1 LRLKPRPFTPVEKLF
16 HLRDRLSEIKAR
28 SQEPEADFMQFTKDS
43 FYMTLLERLVALNPQ
58 QMVTL
63 NGTTRPAIIVA
74 ENELVVPIVPLPD
87 TFYIEWGAA
96 QVVPRQ
102 VGSKALLAMDCI
114 ISYHTFGTA
123 ESGVDRGRALA
134 ALDMELLSICQPPST
149 SKEDYSQS
157 PSVDLGTKISWTQ
170 PSLGKVLGSEAAKNE
185 GLPRGTEGV
194 RLERSAS
201 LKVLFFSEVDFL

>member
-1 LRLKPRPFTPVEKLF
+1 
-16 HLRDRLSEIKAR
+16 
-28 SQEPEADFMQFTKDS
+28 MQFTKDS

-58 QMVTL
+58 QTVTV

-87 TFYIEWGAA
+87 AFYIEWGAA
-96 QVVPRQ
+96 QLVPRQ
-102 VGSKALLAMDCI
+102 VGSNALLAMDCI
-114 ISYHTFGTA
+114 ISYHTFGTV
-123 ESGVDRGRALA
+123 ETGVDRGRTLA
-134 ALDMELLSICQPPST
+134 ALDMELLDICQPPWT

-157 PSVDLGTKISWTQ
+157 PSIDLGTKISWTQ

-201 LKVLFFSEVDFL
+201 LKVLFFSEVNFL